1 MARTRLAPSLTTL
14 RSAKSNGTRLLDD
27 CDHRSARMRRLRD
40 LIGMHVSDLGGEDAC
55 SAAEL
60 SIIRRACAPDPR
72 AWRSLRASSMRR
84 ARPASSS
91 WSAISAWPT
100 PFAACSSPWAS
111 SVGPRTSR
119 LHPLDYAREFDRRK
133 AEEVAP

>member
-14 RSAKSNGTRLLDD
+14 RSAKSNGTRLLDG

-60 SIIRRACAPDPR
+60 SIISRAALLTLELEVTGGQV
-72 AWRSLRASSMRR
+72 AMRR
-84 ARPASSS
+84 ARLA
-91 WSAISAWPT
+91 
-100 PFAACSSPWAS
+100 
-111 SVGPRTSR
+111 
-119 LHPLDYAREFDRRK
+119 
-133 AEEVAP
+133 